1 MLRIPLNND
10 LIVLHNKSILER
22 SFMTQKM
29 NLEFTEDQEPV
40 SVMATAT
47 KACKKVESDCVIY
60 L

>member
-29 NLEFTEDQEPV
+29 NLEFAEDQEPV
-40 SVMATAT
+40 SVWLRRRRPAKRWSLTA
-47 KACKKVESDCVIY
+47 
-60 L
+60 